1 MTEFERELRGLI
13 NRHSVEN
20 ASNTPDF
27 ILACF
32 MAESLTAFNKAVH
45 ERARWYGR
53 MDSPGQSA
61 NAPLTGAAKGEEI

>member
-1 MTEFERELRGLI
+1 MTEFERELTDLI

-53 MDSPGQSA
+53 MDKPGQYSE
-61 NAPLTGAAKGEEI
+61 GKSEYESFDDKY